1 MRHSNTIKILGLA
14 LLVLFLAACKTQPVY
29 NVDGAPVTT
38 ASEGQPTMEQVKQ
51 AIVRAGTSLGWR
63 MEPARDGLIVATLVS
78 RGHMAKVDINYT
90 TSSYSI
96 NYKDSRDLDY
106 DGEKIHKGYNRW
118 IQNLDQRIRS
128 RLIAL

>member
-1 MRHSNTIKILGLA
+1 MRHSNTVKILGLA
-14 LLVLFLAACKTQPVY
+14 LLALFLVACKTQPVY
-29 NVDGAPVTT
+29 NVNQAPVTT

-63 MEPARDGLIVATLVS
+63 MEPQGDGLIVATLLN
-78 RGHMAKVDINYT
+78 RGHMAKVDIKYN

-96 NYKDSRDLDY
+96 SYKDSRDLKY
-106 DGEKIHKGYNRW
+106 DGEKIHKAYNGW
-118 IQNLDQRIRS
+118 IENLDQRIRS

>member
-14 LLVLFLAACKTQPVY
+14 LLALFLVACKTQPVY
-29 NVDGAPVTT
+29 NVDQAPVTT

-63 MEPARDGLIVATLVS
+63 MEPQGDGLIVATLLN

-96 NYKDSRDLDY
+96 EYKDSRDLDY
-106 DGEKIHKGYNRW
+106 DGEKIHKAYNGW